1 MNLITGNNIMAKKRK
16 LIREETFKKDV
27 MYDKKEAIKLLD
39 DPETDLTVV
48 KVGKYD
54 DGKEFIVL
62 KIEI

>member
-1 MNLITGNNIMAKKRK
+1 MAKKRK